1 MRTISSLPTP
11 SALITMPDG
20 STVPSHLRVP
30 LPDGTSAP
38 IPTLRNEET
47 SLMLGVHWSPLSGG
61 GKHANEMAKK
71 GYNWADCMKSHPP
84 PHDLAWKSFNLQL
97 QPGMTWGIATMVMP
111 PQKLL
116 AQFQQVYYK
125 CLPRLNVNCHIELPW
140 CLIPEQY
147 QGLRMTNFALVSW
160 TSKLAF
166 IQQT

>member
-1 MRTISSLPTP
+1 
-11 SALITMPDG
+11 MPDG